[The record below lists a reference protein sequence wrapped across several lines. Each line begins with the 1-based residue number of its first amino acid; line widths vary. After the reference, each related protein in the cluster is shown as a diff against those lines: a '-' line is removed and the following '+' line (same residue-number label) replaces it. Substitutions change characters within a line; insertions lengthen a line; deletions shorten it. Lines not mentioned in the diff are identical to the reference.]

1 MVILNSG
8 NNAKEEL
15 WNDCRVYTIEAK
27 DVECIIDLAM
37 NWIYVVLSR
46 VTSAKGLYLLQPLKL
61 NLTQNKN
68 CKCKMEYETLLHL
81 QKNGNF
87 LADFDLE
94 TLICDNNPTTTEQP
108 PIQSPS
114 VRKNQKGKEWKN

>member
-1 MVILNSG
+1 
-8 NNAKEEL
+8 
-15 WNDCRVYTIEAK
+15 
-27 DVECIIDLAM
+27 
-37 NWIYVVLSR
+37 
-46 VTSAKGLYLLQPLKL
+46 
-61 NLTQNKN
+61 
-68 CKCKMEYETLLHL
+68 MEYETLLHL